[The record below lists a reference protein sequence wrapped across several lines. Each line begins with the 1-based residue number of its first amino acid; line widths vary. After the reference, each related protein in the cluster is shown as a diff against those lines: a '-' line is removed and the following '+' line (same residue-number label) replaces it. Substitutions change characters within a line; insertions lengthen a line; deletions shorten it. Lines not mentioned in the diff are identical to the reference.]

1 MTCDTPSLT
10 DCVVVGAGVV
20 GLAVARSVAATGR
33 EVIVLEAES
42 AIGTGT
48 SSRNSEVIHAGIYY
62 PAGSLK
68 ARLCVSGKQALY
80 RYCVE
85 RGVAH
90 RQTGKIIVAVTDDEI
105 STLQQYEIQ
114 ARANGVTDLRWLEAA
129 ELRDLEP
136 EVAAVRGLLS
146 PSTGI
151 IDSHELM
158 IALQGDIEANGGSI
172 VVNTPVHS
180 IGRVG
185 RAFRLECADQGASEI
200 HAASVINA
208 AGLQAPELAAATE
221 ALPARCVPEA
231 RYAIGHYYSLSGRS
245 PFSRLVYPLAGD
257 GGLGVHVTLDRSG
270 AARFGPDVR
279 WIDSVDYAFDDSR
292 REAFISAIQRYYPG
306 LEAARLQPAYTGIR
320 PKIAG
325 PGDPAADFLIQGS
338 AKHGLPGLVNLFGIE
353 SPGLTA
359 ALAIGALVSQMLEN
373 DFARRRSWPDDR
385 RS

>member
-1 MTCDTPSLT
+1 MTRDTAPVT
-10 DCVVVGAGVV
+10 DCVVVGAGVI
-20 GLAVARSVAATGR
+20 GLSVARAVAAAGR
-33 EVIVLEAES
+33 EVIVLERER

-85 RGVAH
+85 RGVAC
-90 RQTGKIIVAVTDDEI
+90 RRTGKIIVAVTDDEI
-105 STLQQYEIQ
+105 GTLQQYEIR
-114 ARANGVTDLRWLEAA
+114 ARANGVNDLRWLEAA

-151 IDSHELM
+151 VDSHELM
-158 IALQGDIEANGGSI
+158 VALQGDIETHGGNV
-172 VVNTPVHS
+172 VVNTPVRS
-180 IGRVG
+180 IGRTARG
-185 RAFRLECADQGASEI
+185 FRVECADPGASEI
-200 HAASVINA
+200 HAASLINA
-208 AGLQAPELAAATE
+208 AGLQAPELAAATQG
-221 ALPARCVPEA
+221 LPRRCVPEA

-245 PFSRLVYPLAGD
+245 PFNRLVYPLAGD
-257 GGLGVHVTLDRSG
+257 GGLGVHVTLDMSG

-279 WIDSVDYAFDDSR
+279 WIDCVDYAFDDSR
-292 REAFISAIQRYYPG
+292 REAFISAIRRYYPG
-306 LEAARLQPAYTGIR
+306 LDASRLQPAYTGIR

-325 PGDPAADFLIQGS
+325 PGDPSADFLIQGS
-338 AKHGLPGLVNLFGIE
+338 ADHGLPGLVNLFGIE

-359 ALAIGALVSQMLEN
+359 ALAMGDRVARMLEN
-373 DFARRRSWPDDR
+373 DIARR
-385 RS
+385 